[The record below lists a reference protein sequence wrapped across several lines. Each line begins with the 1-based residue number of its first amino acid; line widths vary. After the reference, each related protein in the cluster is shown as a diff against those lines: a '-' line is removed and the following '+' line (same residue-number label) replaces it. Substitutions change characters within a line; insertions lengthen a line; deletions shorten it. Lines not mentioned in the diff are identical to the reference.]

1 MVDTGLEPVTSSMS
15 RKRASQLR
23 QSTVVKRMFSYSLAG
38 YSLAGYSLVC
48 YSLVRWRRDL
58 NPCTG
63 ICSPLPRLSA
73 TPPGSPNVSSSERMT
88 GFEPA
93 TLTLAR

>member
-1 MVDTGLEPVTSSMS
+1 MVVDTGLEPVTSSMS

-38 YSLAGYSLVC
+38 YSLVG